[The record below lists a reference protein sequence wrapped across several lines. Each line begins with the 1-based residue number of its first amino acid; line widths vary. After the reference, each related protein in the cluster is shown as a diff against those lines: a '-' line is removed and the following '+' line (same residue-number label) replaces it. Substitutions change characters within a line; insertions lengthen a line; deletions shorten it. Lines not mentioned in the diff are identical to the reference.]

1 MKIGTRNPNFKVS
14 VKRFRA
20 RKAINELLL
29 ISGSRATSIANVKY
43 DVQKIRRDFP
53 ALNSG
58 LAFFDGPGGSQVPSQ
73 VGNAISKAITKP
85 ISNRNSITPSERN
98 AEEIVI
104 NFRQAVADL
113 INADPNGVIY
123 GRSWT
128 QITYDFS
135 RTLAKTWKPGDEIIV
150 STLDH
155 DSNIRPW
162 VQAAE
167 SVGAVIRWAEFDI
180 ETGELRTSAISELL
194 SGKTRLVAVTGAANT
209 LGTRPDINGIAAEVH
224 RANALLYVDGVHL
237 TPHAPVNM
245 EAMGADF
252 YGFSFYKLFGPHCA
266 AIAAKPD
273 LLGTLD
279 NDKLLPATNA
289 VPERFE
295 FGTLPYELM
304 AGCTA
309 AIDYIANMV
318 EGGHTNRRQRI
329 IQTMEELEKY
339 EEELFRFME
348 SEIKGLP
355 GVSTYGHASKRTPT
369 IYFNL
374 KGLEGVEVYTH
385 LSKLQ
390 VNAPSGNFYALEA
403 SRALGLGDSGAVRV
417 GLAPYSTHDDVT
429 RLISGLRE
437 LAR

>member
-1 MKIGTRNPNFKVS
+1 MT
-14 VKRFRA
+14 
-20 RKAINELLL
+20 
-29 ISGSRATSIANVKY
+29 Y
-43 DVQKIRRDFP
+43 DVQKIREDFP

-73 VGNAISKAITKP
+73 VGNAISNAITKP
-85 ISNRNSITPSERN
+85 ISNRNVTTQSERN

-104 NFRQAVADL
+104 AFRQAVGDL
-113 INADPNGVIY
+113 INAHPNGVVY

-128 QITYDFS
+128 QLTYDFS

-180 ETGELRTSAISELL
+180 QTGELPTSAISDLL
-194 SGKTRLVAVTGAANT
+194 SAKTRLVAVTGAGNT
-209 LGTRPDINGIAAEVH
+209 LGTRPDIKGIAAEVH
-224 RANALLYVDGVHL
+224 RTHAVLYVDGVHL
-237 TPHAPVNM
+237 TPHTPVDIQ
-245 EAMGADF
+245 EMGADF
-252 YGFSFYKLFGPHCA
+252 YGFSFYKLLGPHCA
-266 AIAAKPD
+266 AIAAKPE
-273 LLGTLD
+273 LLETLD
-279 NDKLLPATNA
+279 NDKLLPSTSA

-309 AIDYIANMV
+309 AIDYVANLV
-318 EGGHTNRRQRI
+318 EGNQTNRRQRI
-329 IQTMEELEKY
+329 IESMKGLEKY
-339 EEELFRFME
+339 EEELFKFME
-348 SEIKGLP
+348 SEIMALP
-355 GVSTYGHASKRTPT
+355 GIGTYGHAPKRTPT

-374 KGLEGVEVYTH
+374 KGLEGVEVYRY
-385 LSKLQ
+385 LSKLHI
-390 VNAPSGNFYALEA
+390 NAPAGNFYALEV
-403 SRALGLGDSGAVRV
+403 SRALGLGETGAVRV

-429 RLISGLRE
+429 RLINGLRE
-437 LAR
+437 LAK